1 MFRKGDKVM
10 QISNNYDK
18 GVYNGDVGR
27 ITQVSKRKYV
37 VQVDFQGVSV
47 EYSGAELEQLK
58 HAFATTVH
66 KVQGGEYP
74 VVIMVITGFHSMMLI
89 RNPFYTGVTRAK
101 ERTIIVGNED
111 AVRYAIRNTKG
122 TKRFSALKKMGAEVC
137 VRLPDRIEEGY
148 GISKKAIKEQA
159 ELGAKLFVT
168 VDN

>member
-1 MFRKGDKVM
+1 MINDKKDRSEHSKQYPCAYHVM
-10 QISNNYDK
+10 
-18 GVYNGDVGR
+18 
-27 ITQVSKRKYV
+27 
-37 VQVDFQGVSV
+37 
-47 EYSGAELEQLK
+47 
-58 HAFATTVH
+58 
-66 KVQGGEYP
+66 
-74 VVIMVITGFHSMMLI
+74 
-89 RNPFYTGVTRAK
+89 
-101 ERTIIVGNED
+101 IIVGDED